1 MEQDASKD
9 ARHTLS
15 CGHGSWCTLG
25 PPMGGVG
32 QGRAV
37 GREVTGQM
45 PRGSVDEHG
54 ALSEAST
61 QHKKAHSTISLRQ
74 KHEHSVFY
82 KNV

>member
-15 CGHGSWCTLG
+15 CGHGSWCKLG
-25 PPMGGVG
+25 PPTGGVG

-74 KHEHSVFY
+74 KHEHPVFY